1 MARVAV
7 RLAEEMGCDAKT
19 LNTLYLAG
27 LLHDI
32 GKIGIDDGVL
42 RKAGKLSEAEY
53 EHIKRHAEIGH
64 HILEDLSKLEEVLP
78 VVLHHH
84 ESWDGGGYPHRLSG
98 GQIPLAARIV
108 AVADAFD
115 AMSSNRPYRK
125 GMPDQ
130 QVDRILRDGAGQQ
143 WDPEVIEAFFRSRED
158 IRRMCRD
165 EQQPV
170 RLPARRPRGSSYPAL
185 IGASL
190 RPAAGP
196 RCPGAGPWRRA
207 CGCSRPRPASRR
219 RPCAGSPRWR

>member
-7 RLAEEMGCDAKT
+7 RLAEEMGCGPKT

-42 RKAGKLSEAEY
+42 RKADRLSDAEY

-64 HILEDLSKLEEVLP
+64 HILEDLSKLEGVLP

-84 ESWDGGGYPHRLSG
+84 ESWDGGGYPRHLSG
-98 GQIPLAARIV
+98 DGIPLAARIV

-143 WDPEVIEAFFRSRED
+143 WDPDVVEAFFHIRDD

-170 RLPARRPRGSSYPAL
+170 VVGLPG
-185 IGASL
+185 
-190 RPAAGP
+190 
-196 RCPGAGPWRRA
+196 
-207 CGCSRPRPASRR
+207 
-219 RPCAGSPRWR
+219 